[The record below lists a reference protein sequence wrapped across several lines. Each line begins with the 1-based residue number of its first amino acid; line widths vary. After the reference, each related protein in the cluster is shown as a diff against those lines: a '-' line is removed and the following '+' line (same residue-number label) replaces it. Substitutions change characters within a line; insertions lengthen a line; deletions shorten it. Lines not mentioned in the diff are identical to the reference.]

1 MLSSTSKAILA
12 VSAVFTVLSTAAVA
26 LRVKARRVNSLPL
39 KADDFVVCAAL
50 VSLHDAKTRPVL
62 IDSSRL

>member
-12 VSAVFTVLSTAAVA
+12 VSAVFIVLSTVAVA
-26 LRVKARRVNSLPL
+26 LRVKARRVNSQPL

-50 VSLHDAKTRPVL
+50 VSLHDSRMRPVL
-62 IDSSRL
+62 IYSPRL